1 MTPVTFPE
9 RTPDVRVALLNNK
22 GGVGKSMATVYLA
35 EALARAGR
43 RVLVVDMDPQANATS
58 ALGVTFGDWQ
68 TLAECLSGTVTNG
81 AAADYLLR
89 CGWIDA
95 QIADRIAVLPSSLAL
110 EDITMQAGLPGSHMR
125 LRRALY
131 GVDDAYDVTLLD
143 CPPSMGHLTAN
154 VLAALDDC
162 EHGDTAIVVTTP
174 TKQAFA
180 GALRAKQFIATY
192 AADLGVCAE
201 ITGLI
206 VNQVRGGTT
215 RHEQRVDQLAAT
227 FPGVP
232 VLGSPI
238 ALRAAVGRLID
249 DELPLSADNS
259 PEVTAVRE
267 TFDAIAA
274 SILAR
279 QIVSTQA

>member
-1 MTPVTFPE
+1 M
-9 RTPDVRVALLNNK
+9 RIALLNNK
-22 GGVGKSMATVYLA
+22 GGVGKSFACVALA

-58 ALGVTFGDWQ
+58 ALGVVPDVDR

-81 AAADYLLR
+81 AAAGYLYR
-89 CGWIDA
+89 CGWPEDFNRNVIHVA
-95 QIADRIAVLPSSLAL
+95 PSALAL

-125 LRRALY
+125 LRRALF
-131 GVDDAYDVTLLD
+131 GVDDSYDVTLID
-143 CPPSMGHLTAN
+143 CPPSMGHLTGNA
-154 VLAALDDC
+154 LAALDDC
-162 EHGDTAIVVTTP
+162 DGGDTAIVVTTP
-174 TKQAFA
+174 TKQSYA
-180 GALRAKQFIATY
+180 GALRARQFIATY

-206 VNQVRGGTT
+206 VNAVRSGTT
-215 RHEQRVDQLAAT
+215 RHAERVDQLAET

-238 ALRAAVGRLID
+238 TLRAAIGRLID
-249 DELPLSADNS
+249 DERPLSADSS
-259 PEVTAVRE
+259 PEVVEVRE

-274 SILAR
+274 SLLAR
-279 QIVSTQA
+279 VPAGVQA